1 MKMPANSLLSQPPAV
16 LNIGIDGFNDSIRHN
31 GGQVDH
37 LGWRPPGNADPVL
50 AWNLA
55 RLMDDPRIAAAR
67 GTARVM
73 KNNEVDAALRLCTSS
88 PISSACD

>member
-1 MKMPANSLLSQPPAV
+1 MKMPANSLLRQAPAV
-16 LNIGIDGFNDSIRHN
+16 LNIGIDGFNDSISRN

-55 RLMDDPRIAAAR
+55 RLMDDPRITAA
-67 GTARVM
+67 
-73 KNNEVDAALRLCTSS
+73 NQEVTQRPAPCGKTLPCA
-88 PISSACD
+88 PMACGPR